1 MNVRNKLLQPGC
13 WGQMLTLTQIKQDNT
28 ELPEANNESVHDS
41 NDLVGKVGLCT
52 FFFFFLQPLAK
63 NCTCVS
69 AYTCL
74 RDALLAP
81 GAGAILS
88 DDICSGTA

>member
-52 FFFFFLQPLAK
+52 FFFFFATSGEKLH
-63 NCTCVS
+63 
-69 AYTCL
+69 L
-74 RDALLAP
+74 RERLHLLA
-81 GAGAILS
+81 
-88 DDICSGTA
+88 